1 MYNQLLGRNRG
12 IQSLLSLLSEVLTT
26 FGMHK
31 LGRAG
36 KRRRQN
42 NWRRSSLFIAN
53 GSYKWAMFYS
63 CCEIN
68 WHCWHIVGGLRG
80 RQRYSSSSSTL
91 LLSTSAGSNKCEI
104 TAINYLIGETRKS
117 TATPHL
123 LLQYLIHLQD

>member
-1 MYNQLLGRNRG
+1 LLGRNRG

-31 LGRAG
+31 LRRAG
-36 KRRRQN
+36 KRRKQN

-53 GSYKWAMFYS
+53 GSYKWVMFYF

-68 WHCWHIVGGLRG
+68 WHCWHIVGGLSG
-80 RQRYSSSSSTL
+80 RQSYSSSSSTL
-91 LLSTSAGSNKCEI
+91 LLSMSAGSNKCEI
-104 TAINYLIGETRKS
+104 TVINHLIGETLKS

-123 LLQYLIHLQD
+123 LLEYLLHLQV

>member
-31 LGRAG
+31 LRRAG
-36 KRRRQN
+36 KRRRRN
-42 NWRRSSLFIAN
+42 NWRSSQFVAN
-53 GSYKWAMFYS
+53 GSYKLAMFYS

-68 WHCWHIVGGLRG
+68 WHCWHIVEGLRG
-80 RQRYSSSSSTL
+80 RQSYSSSSSTL
-91 LLSTSAGSNKCEI
+91 LSSTSAGSNKCEI
-104 TAINYLIGETRKS
+104 TAINYLIAETLES

-123 LLQYLIHLQD
+123 LLQYLLHLQD